1 MGILTVYLDRAT
13 KLKDKDTIGKS
24 DPYIKFELEQ
34 NNTFKDKNYGDQ
46 KSTTKKNDLDPVYE
60 ETFHFNIPEIK
71 NMELTV
77 KVMDDDVL
85 KDDKMGK
92 CKIKLEKLGLSDSP
106 TPLRE
111 KVYNRVFGDD
121 SYVFLTLTYTE

>member
-60 ETFHFNIPEIK
+60 ETVSSFVYVAWYTCMYQVYCLFES
-71 NMELTV
+71 LTV
-77 KVMDDDVL
+77 
-85 KDDKMGK
+85 
-92 CKIKLEKLGLSDSP
+92 
-106 TPLRE
+106 
-111 KVYNRVFGDD
+111 
-121 SYVFLTLTYTE
+121 TLTHCIRLSTRIFQL